1 MNNRNAWLVALVAMG
16 AALGAHFAKTD
27 YSFWIQLAAV
37 GIAVVGLLLLRHT
50 VLAVAIAVT
59 SAITFFS
66 VDNFWGVVVSGAAA
80 LWLLVTMLPTMD
92 LAWRTKVGFV
102 ASTFALCFV
111 SLWPT
116 LHSVSNGRLPLPAYV
131 RDRIKFGIVK
141 GLDLQGGAR
150 LVYVVEVDEAIR
162 DKRDHI
168 ADEMRHDLAVA
179 YQFHSGD
186 GILKL
191 ETLTKLA
198 EKVTVSTPAGD
209 TALIRISFKDAGDL
223 NGKIDERFIKKFSG
237 ELARLNSADTAVA
250 SFKIKAEVETQIRDR
265 AVNQAKD
272 TVNRRVDE
280 LGLREAS
287 VTVRDEN
294 VIVEVPGQEKKAFE
308 DIKDLIRKTARLEF
322 KMVDVETDFFEKAP
336 KDDNERITINVVNV
350 PAGPGKT
357 VQRHYA
363 TIRKRDDETMTQ
375 CRERFKKWVQTLN
388 VPDDHQVSFEANTGY
403 DEETNVTSEHGWD
416 AWYLYSRSDVTG
428 QDINDATVAP
438 PDSNNQ
444 YSVSLSFTPGG
455 GDRFEEVTGANVG
468 RRFAI
473 VLDDVIQSM
482 PVIRTKIAG
491 GHASITMG
499 AGDPVKQL
507 EDAKKLELVLRA
519 GALPAPITLDTE
531 TQIGP
536 TLGEDAI
543 SKGVIGAIGGS
554 LLVLLFMLVYYRKSG
569 IVADVAVL
577 FNLMIQMAILASFS
591 ATMTLPGI
599 AGLALT
605 IGMAVDANVLI
616 NERIREELRAGRSAR
631 AAVEAGYDKAF
642 ASIVDGHVTVFISG
656 LILSQYGT
664 GPVKGFAITLIVGII
679 ASLFTGVFC
688 TRLVFDYWVRGA
700 KVKELSVGI
709 KV

>member
-1 MNNRNAWLVALVAMG
+1 MNTSKRGPLIVIL
-16 AALGAHFAKTD
+16 
-27 YSFWIQLAAV
+27 LAAAA
-37 GIAVVGLLLLRHT
+37 GYLFYSNDA
-50 VLAVAIAVT
+50 
-59 SAITFFS
+59 
-66 VDNFWGVVVSGAAA
+66 FWGVVVCACAA
-80 LWLLVTMLPTMD
+80 LWALVAMLPTMD
-92 LAWRTKVGFV
+92 SMWRMKVGFT
-102 ASTFALCFV
+102 AATFALTFV
-111 SLWPT
+111 CLWPT
-116 LHSVSNGRLPLPAYV
+116 LEAFTRGKVICPAYV
-131 RDRIKFGIVK
+131 KNNVHFGIVK

-150 LVYVVEVDEAIR
+150 LVYTVEVEEAIR
-162 DKRDHI
+162 DKRDHY

-179 YQFHSGD
+179 FGLHSGD
-186 GILKL
+186 GILRL
-191 ETLTKLA
+191 ETLQKLS
-198 EKVTVSTPAGD
+198 EKVTISTPAGD
-209 TALIRISFKDAGDL
+209 AAIIRLKFVSVEDAKAKVDDRFLRKYTGDL
-223 NGKIDERFIKKFSG
+223 QKQVSSSEAEIA
-237 ELARLNSADTAVA
+237 L
-250 SFKIKAEVETQIRDR
+250 KIKTEVETRIRES

-280 LGLREAS
+280 LGLREAA

-294 VIVEVPGQEKKAFE
+294 IIVEVPGQEKKAFE
-308 DIKDLIRKTARLEF
+308 DIKEMIRKTARLEF

-336 KDDNERITINVVNV
+336 QDEKERISINRVSM
-350 PAGPGKT
+350 PAGP
-357 VQRHYA
+357 QRQIERHYA
-363 TIRKRDDETMTQ
+363 TIRKRDDESMTQ
-375 CRERFKKWVQTLN
+375 CRERFAAWVKTLS
-388 VPDDHQVSFEANTGY
+388 VPDDHQVSFEQRIDY
-403 DEETNVTSEHGWD
+403 DEDSGETKELGWD
-416 AWYLYSRSDVTG
+416 AYYLYARSDVTG
-428 QDINDATVAP
+428 QDITDANVAP
-438 PDSNNQ
+438 PDTNGS
-444 YSVSLSFTPGG
+444 YSVSLTFTPGG

-473 VLDDVIQSM
+473 VLDDVVQSM
-482 PVIRTKIAG
+482 PVIRSKIGG

-499 AGDPVKQL
+499 AGDPSKQL

-519 GALPAPITLDTE
+519 GALPAPIVLETE

-543 SKGVIGAIGGS
+543 GKGILGALGGS
-554 LLVLLFMLVYYRKSG
+554 GLVLAFMLLYYRKAG
-569 IVADVAVL
+569 IVADLAVL
-577 FNLMIQMAILASFS
+577 FNLCIQMAILASFS

-616 NERIREELRAGRSAR
+616 NERIREELRAGRTPR

-656 LILSQYGT
+656 LILAQYGS

-700 KVKELSVGI
+700 RAKNLSVGI

>member
-1 MNNRNAWLVALVAMG
+1 MNTF
-16 AALGAHFAKTD
+16 H
-27 YSFWIQLAAV
+27 
-37 GIAVVGLLLLRHT
+37 GL
-50 VLAVAIAVT
+50 
-59 SAITFFS
+59 
-66 VDNFWGVVVSGAAA
+66 WGVK
-80 LWLLVTMLPTMD
+80 TP
-92 LAWRTKVGFV
+92 
-102 ASTFALCFV
+102 
-111 SLWPT
+111 
-116 LHSVSNGRLPLPAYV
+116 
-131 RDRIKFGIVK
+131 
-141 GLDLQGGAR
+141 
-150 LVYVVEVDEAIR
+150 EEA
-162 DKRDHI
+162 K
-168 ADEMRHDLAVA
+168 A
-179 YQFHSGD
+179 
-186 GILKL
+186 
-191 ETLTKLA
+191 
-198 EKVTVSTPAGD
+198 
-209 TALIRISFKDAGDL
+209 
-223 NGKIDERFIKKFSG
+223 KIDERFLKKFTSD
-237 ELARLNSADTAVA
+237 LARQGGGAPDEVA
-250 SFKIKAEVETQIRDR
+250 FKIKAEVETQIRDR

-294 VIVEVPGQEKKAFE
+294 VIVEVPGQEKKSFE
-308 DIKDLIRKTARLEF
+308 SIKETLRTTARLEF
-322 KMVDVETDFFEKAP
+322 KMVDVENDFFATAP
-336 KDDNERITINVVNV
+336 SDEAERITINKVTV
-350 PAGPGKT
+350 PAGPGKN
-357 VQRHYA
+357 VERNYA
-363 TIRKRDDETMTQ
+363 FMKRRDDETMTQ
-375 CRERFKKWVQTLN
+375 CRDRFKKWVQTLN
-388 VPDDHQVSFEANTGY
+388 VPDDHQVSFEARIDY
-403 DEETNVTSEHGWD
+403 DEDTNVTKEIGWE

-428 QDINDATVAP
+428 QDITDANIAP

-444 YSVSLSFTPGG
+444 YSVSLAFTPGG

-499 AGDPVKQL
+499 SGDPQKQL
-507 EDAKKLELVLRA
+507 EDAKKLELVLRS
-519 GALPAPITLDTE
+519 GALPAPITLETE

-543 SKGVIGAIGGS
+543 SKAVIGALGGS
-554 LLVLLFMLVYYRKSG
+554 GLVLLFMLLYYRKSG

-577 FNLMIQMAILASFS
+577 FNLLIQMAILASFS

-642 ASIVDGHVTVFISG
+642 SSILDGHVTIFISG
-656 LILSQYGT
+656 LILAQYGS

>member
-1 MNNRNAWLVALVAMG
+1 MNSSKRNSIIVTL
-16 AALGAHFAKTD
+16 AALGGAYAFFRTD
-27 YSFWIQLAAV
+27 
-37 GIAVVGLLLLRHT
+37 T
-50 VLAVAIAVT
+50 
-59 SAITFFS
+59 
-66 VDNFWGVVVSGAAA
+66 FWGIVVCSCIAIWGLVS
-80 LWLLVTMLPTMD
+80 MLPVMD
-92 LAWRTKVGFV
+92 GAWRAKVGFV
-102 ASTFALCFV
+102 ASTFILAFV
-111 SLWPT
+111 SFWPT
-116 LHSVSNGRLPLPAYV
+116 LSTMSSGKLPCPAYV
-131 RDRIKFGIVK
+131 RDRIHFGMVK

-150 LVYVVEVDEAIR
+150 LVYTVEVEEAIR
-162 DKRDHI
+162 DKRDHF

-179 YQFHSGD
+179 FQFHSGD
-186 GILKL
+186 GILRM
-191 ETLTKLA
+191 ETLDKLKD
-198 EKVTVSTPAGD
+198 KVTVSTPQNDA
-209 TALIRISFKDAGDL
+209 ALIRLKFADAADMKA
-223 NGKIDERFIKKFSG
+223 KIDDRFLKKFTSD
-237 ELARLNSADTAVA
+237 LARQNGSTETEVA
-250 SFKIKAEVETQIRDR
+250 FKIKAEVETQIRDR

-294 VIVEVPGQEKKAFE
+294 VIVEVPGQEKKSFE
-308 DIKDLIRKTARLEF
+308 SIKETLRTTARLEF
-322 KMVDVETDFFEKAP
+322 KMVDVENDFFATAP
-336 KDDNERITINVVNV
+336 SDEAERITINKVSV
-350 PAGPGKT
+350 PAGPGKS
-357 VQRHYA
+357 VERNYA
-363 TIRKRDDETMTQ
+363 FMKRRDDETMTQ
-375 CRERFKKWVQTLN
+375 CRDRFKKWVQTLN
-388 VPDDHQVSFEANTGY
+388 VPDDHQVSFEARIDY
-403 DEETNVTSEHGWD
+403 DEDTNVTKEIGWEG
-416 AWYLYSRSDVTG
+416 WYLYSRSDVTG
-428 QDINDATVAP
+428 QDITDANIAP

-444 YSVSLSFTPGG
+444 YSVSLAFTPGG
-455 GDRFEEVTGANVG
+455 GDRFEEVTGANTG

-499 AGDPVKQL
+499 SGDPQKQL
-507 EDAKKLELVLRA
+507 EDAKKLELVLRS
-519 GALPAPITLDTE
+519 GALPAPITLETE

-543 SKGVIGAIGGS
+543 SKAIVGALGGS
-554 LLVLLFMLVYYRKSG
+554 GLVLLFMLAYYRKSG

-577 FNLMIQMAILASFS
+577 FNLLIQMAILASFS

-642 ASIVDGHVTVFISG
+642 SSILDGHVTIGISG
-656 LILSQYGT
+656 LILAQYGS

>member
-1 MNNRNAWLVALVAMG
+1 VNNRNAWLVALVAMG